1 MFTKMK
7 SKNIHTRT
15 KAKYIYIAGL
25 NTYLN
30 LFINFRVSPFMI
42 YIVGTKVYIVQ
53 ILPGLKQIVSI
64 NLNQSHQ
71 KRKVNLNQNMF
82 GLILKQ
88 KENSVKLD

>member
-1 MFTKMK
+1 MFTKVK
-7 SKNIHTRT
+7 SKNIRTRT
-15 KAKYIYIAGL
+15 KAIYIYIYIAGL

-82 GLILKQ
+82 GLI
-88 KENSVKLD
+88 